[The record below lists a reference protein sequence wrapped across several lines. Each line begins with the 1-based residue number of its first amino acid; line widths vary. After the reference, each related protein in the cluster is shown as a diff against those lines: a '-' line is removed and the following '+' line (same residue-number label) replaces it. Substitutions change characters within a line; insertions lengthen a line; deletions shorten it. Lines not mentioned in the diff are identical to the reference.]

1 VLSAVNLQPIPIV
14 QFTSGKVV
22 MMIIIIIII
31 IISSISV
38 SLWNV
43 MLRIIK
49 IEDLGAT
56 NANIYQIDATMT

>member
-1 VLSAVNLQPIPIV
+1 MLSAVNLQPIPIV

-22 MMIIIIIII
+22 MIIII